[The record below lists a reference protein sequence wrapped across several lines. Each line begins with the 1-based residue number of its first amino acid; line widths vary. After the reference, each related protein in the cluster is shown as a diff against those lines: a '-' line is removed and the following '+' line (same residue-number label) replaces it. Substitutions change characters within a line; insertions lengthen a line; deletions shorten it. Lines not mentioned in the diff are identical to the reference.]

1 MHLRPPEPTKE
12 EIDLAKR
19 TCPICQEIFKN
30 AWVRGHHISGRGPS
44 ATPACIAFGKSLR
57 EEGDDY

>member
-19 TCPICQEIFKN
+19 TCPICDRAFKTAMLRGNHIFK
-30 AWVRGHHISGRGPS
+30 GSHG
-44 ATPACIAFGKSLR
+44 ATSACIAFGKSLR
-57 EEGDDY
+57 EGDD